1 MPKPLMCPPELLT
14 KDLTGRRYVVT
25 GANGGI
31 GLVAAKQLAK
41 QGAEVILAC
50 RRTDAGEAAA
60 AEIQAELGGRAKLA
74 VEALDL
80 GDLDS
85 VRAFAARF
93 IANHQTLHGLL
104 NNAGVMNTPRGQTK
118 QGFETQIGVN
128 HLGHFLLTEL
138 LTPALIAG
146 APARVVNLSSC
157 FHDQAMG
164 REGHIDL
171 ADLNWSTREYDG
183 WAAYA
188 QSKLANL
195 LHAKALAKRLA
206 DTGVTAV
213 SVHPG
218 WVRTDLMRHSMPS
231 FIEVLARPFMR
242 LAGMIEPWEGAQ
254 TSLYALL
261 ADEVP
266 DQAGAFFS
274 QTGAYR
280 DRSLNKG
287 GWPLRSPNPQ
297 AHDDELADR
306 LWERSAELVG
316 LAA

>member
-1 MPKPLMCPPELLT
+1 VSA
-14 KDLTGRRYVVT
+14 RR
-25 GANGGI
+25 
-31 GLVAAKQLAK
+31 LA
-41 QGAEVILAC
+41 
-50 RRTDAGEAAA
+50 R
-60 AEIQAELGGRAKLA
+60 
-74 VEALDL
+74 
-80 GDLDS
+80 
-85 VRAFAARF
+85 
-93 IANHQTLHGLL
+93 
-104 NNAGVMNTPRGQTK
+104 
-118 QGFETQIGVN
+118 
-128 HLGHFLLTEL
+128 
-138 LTPALIAG
+138 
-146 APARVVNLSSC
+146 
-157 FHDQAMG
+157 
-164 REGHIDL
+164 
-171 ADLNWSTREYDG
+171 
-183 WAAYA
+183 
-188 QSKLANL
+188 
-195 LHAKALAKRLA
+195 ALAWSRLA
-206 DTGVTAV
+206 
-213 SVHPG
+213 
-218 WVRTDLMRHSMPS
+218 S